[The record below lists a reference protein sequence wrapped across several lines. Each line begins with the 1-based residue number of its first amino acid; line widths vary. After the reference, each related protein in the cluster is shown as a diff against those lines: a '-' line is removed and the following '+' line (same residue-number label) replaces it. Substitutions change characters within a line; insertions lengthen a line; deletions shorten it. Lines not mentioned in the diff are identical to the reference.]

1 MTLGMMARVSL
12 GHTGREM
19 KLNSWMVLA
28 FILINIAAIMRVI
41 VPIFLPDNYL
51 QLIQLAG
58 WLWVLSF
65 IIFFII
71 YTPMWLS
78 SRIDGREG

>member
-19 KLNSWMVLA
+19 KLNSGMVLA
-28 FILINIAAIMRVI
+28 FILINIAAILRVV
-41 VPIFLPDNYL
+41 VPIFMPDNYL

-65 IIFFII
+65 IIFLMV
-71 YTPMWLS
+71 YTPMWLR
-78 SRIDGREG
+78 SRVDGREG